1 MDFRLNFPNISRVA
15 SSIGREFKRIRDD
28 RARIRDDRA
37 VVERFR
43 KEIDKNCG
51 PGMGEKL
58 IRSVGGYKNIFNPR
72 LNELQT
78 TQLEL
83 RVAQVEVA
91 GPPPK
96 GMKQVFDSEH
106 RVKWV
111 SSHSLSTKALKFME
125 DRIGEFFNRSVHLP
139 DRPSAE
145 RIDVNFRTPVPPADL
160 DRQLEWFV
168 GGSETVA
175 GNLSILSGP
184 EVIDLADKRFAKLIE
199 SQHGW
204 SAEAEIVTRE
214 CAIDNKSDHYEASY
228 VCRQRV
234 TALVYPNGKRRFVD
248 PERSHLTLKIPRML
262 VSHADVAAGK
272 IDRGLKLVGR
282 PKINLVIY
290 PVPGAGT

>member
-1 MDFRLNFPNISRVA
+1 MADQTTIRTGVHFPKISQLARN
-15 SSIGREFKRIRDD
+15 IGREVKRIHDK
-28 RARIRDDRA
+28 RA

-78 TQLEL
+78 TQLAL
-83 RVAQVEVA
+83 RVAQVELA

-125 DRIGEFFNRSVHLP
+125 DRIGEFFNWSVVHLP
-139 DRPSAE
+139 DRPSPE
-145 RIDVNFRTPVPPADL
+145 RIDVNFRTPVPPVDL
-160 DRQLEWFV
+160 DKQWEWFV

-184 EVIDLADKRFAKLIE
+184 EVIELADKRFAKLIE

-214 CAIDNKSDHYEASY
+214 CAIDNKSDHYETSY

-234 TALVYPNGKRRFVD
+234 TALVYPDGKRRFVD

-290 PVPGAGT
+290 PVPEAGT

>member
-1 MDFRLNFPNISRVA
+1 MADQTTIRTGVHFPKISQLARN
-15 SSIGREFKRIRDD
+15 IGREVKRIHDK
-28 RARIRDDRA
+28 RA

-78 TQLEL
+78 TQLAL
-83 RVAQVEVA
+83 RVAQVELA

-125 DRIGEFFNRSVHLP
+125 DRIGEFFNWSVVHLP
-139 DRPSAE
+139 DRPSPE
-145 RIDVNFRTPVPPADL
+145 RIDVNFRTPVPPVDL
-160 DRQLEWFV
+160 DKQWEWFV

-184 EVIDLADKRFAKLIE
+184 EVIELADKRFAKLIE

-214 CAIDNKSDHYEASY
+214 CAIDNKSDHYETSY

-234 TALVYPNGKRRFVD
+234 TALVYPDGKRRLVD

-262 VSHADVAAGK
+262 VSHADVAAGR

-290 PVPGAGT
+290 PVPEAGT

>member
-1 MDFRLNFPNISRVA
+1 MADQTTIRTGVHFPKISQLARN
-15 SSIGREFKRIRDD
+15 IGREVKRIHDK
-28 RARIRDDRA
+28 RA

-78 TQLEL
+78 TQLAL
-83 RVAQVEVA
+83 RVAQVELA

-125 DRIGEFFNRSVHLP
+125 DRIGEFFNWSVVHLP
-139 DRPSAE
+139 DRPSSE
-145 RIDVNFRTPVPPADL
+145 RIDVNFRTPVPPIDL
-160 DRQLEWFV
+160 DKQWEWFV

-184 EVIDLADKRFAKLIE
+184 EVIELADKRFAKLIE

-214 CAIDNKSDHYEASY
+214 CAIDNKSDHYETSY

-234 TALVYPNGKRRFVD
+234 TALVYPDGKRRFVD

-290 PVPGAGT
+290 PVPEAGT